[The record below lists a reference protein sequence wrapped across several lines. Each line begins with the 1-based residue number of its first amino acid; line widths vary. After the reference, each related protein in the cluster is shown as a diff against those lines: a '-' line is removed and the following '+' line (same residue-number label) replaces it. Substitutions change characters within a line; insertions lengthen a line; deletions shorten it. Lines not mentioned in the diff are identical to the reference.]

1 MRVAIPAKFHSIEEK
16 TKMKKKQTNK
26 GKVRCHDQSRHFHD
40 HSGTA
45 TTRPDT
51 VTIYSDS
58 YNLTLTDRDGG
69 CERRLGRDAVK
80 CSVFFSAFVG

>member
-16 TKMKKKQTNK
+16 QKMKKIKIKERYTATTSP
-26 GKVRCHDQSRHFHD
+26 GTSTT

-51 VTIYSDS
+51 VMIYSDS
-58 YNLTLTDRDGG
+58 YNPTLADRDG
-69 CERRLGRDAVK
+69 
-80 CSVFFSAFVG
+80 SVGGG